1 MPPLRLGTRGSALA
15 LAQTAEVRRTLAAQG
30 VATREVIIQSEG
42 DRDRLT
48 SLRTLGGRG
57 VFVRALEQALLN
69 GEIDAAIHSAKDVP
83 SSPLAGTALA
93 AFPPRADVRDAL
105 VAADGRALDELPRG
119 ARVGTGSRRRTAQLL
134 ARRPDLAPS
143 DIRGNVDTRLR
154 KLAEGEVDALLL
166 AAAGLIRLARPD
178 AASQLLPLNL
188 MLPAPGQ
195 GAIALQCRADDAAAR
210 DALASCDHQP
220 TRIAVTA
227 ERAVLR
233 ALGAGCSLPIAALAH
248 VRGGE
253 ATLLARLLSPDG
265 SRRIDV
271 QRAAPT
277 AEAEALGREVGE
289 ALLDRGGREL
299 LAELEA

>member
-15 LAQTAEVRRTLAAQG
+15 LAQTAEVRRALAAQG

-48 SLRTLGGRG
+48 SLRTLGGQG
-57 VFVRALEQALLN
+57 VFVRALEQALLE

-105 VAADGRALDELPRG
+105 IAADGRALDELPRG
-119 ARVGTGSRRRTAQLL
+119 ARVGTGSRRRAAQLL
-134 ARRPDLAPS
+134 ARRPDLAPT
-143 DIRGNVDTRLR
+143 DIRGNVDMRLR

-166 AAAGLIRLARPD
+166 AAAGLIRLDRPD
-178 AASQLLPLNL
+178 AASQLLPPDL

-195 GAIALQCRADDAAAR
+195 GAIALQCRAEDAAAR
-210 DALASCDHQP
+210 EALAACDDQP
-220 TRIAVTA
+220 TRIAVAA

-253 ATLLARLLSPDG
+253 ATLLTRLLSPDG
-265 SRRIDV
+265 SRRIEV

-277 AEAEALGREVGE
+277 EDAEALGREVGE
-289 ALLDRGGREL
+289 ALLARGGREM
-299 LAELEA
+299 LAELDA